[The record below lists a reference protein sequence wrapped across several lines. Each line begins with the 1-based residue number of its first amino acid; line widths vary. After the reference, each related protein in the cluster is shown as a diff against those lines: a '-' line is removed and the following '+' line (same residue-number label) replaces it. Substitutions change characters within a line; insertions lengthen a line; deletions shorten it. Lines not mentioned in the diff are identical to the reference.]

1 MARNFANRS
10 MLIWENNPL
19 FTDGWEKDWHVA
31 NGDEQLSRKLIP
43 IFEAYLNDLLQK
55 GVSKSTLNR
64 HQNACCAIGS
74 HIVDRVYG
82 YELDK
87 VEESELGI
95 DILLRYVDADEGPL
109 VFQND
114 EAWQREVDTTSR
126 KLFKFLTRNTV

>member
-1 MARNFANRS
+1 
-10 MLIWENNPL
+10 L

-31 NGDEQLSRKLIP
+31 NGEEQLSRKLIP
-43 IFEAYLNDLLQK
+43 IFEAYLNDLHQK
-55 GVSKSTLNR
+55 GVSKSTFKR
-64 HQNACCAIGS
+64 HQNACCAIGG

-82 YELDK
+82 YELDN
-87 VEESELGI
+87 VEEYELGI

-114 EAWQREVDTTSR
+114 EAWQREIDATSR